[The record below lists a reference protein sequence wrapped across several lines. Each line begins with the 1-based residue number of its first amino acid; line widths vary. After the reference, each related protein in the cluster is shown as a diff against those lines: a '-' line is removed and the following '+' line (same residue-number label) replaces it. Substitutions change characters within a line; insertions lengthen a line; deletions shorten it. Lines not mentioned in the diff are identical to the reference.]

1 MVCFTLLRSPLVSS
15 KPAPF
20 LSRSRGQ
27 TSRRSP
33 DRCWSL
39 ADVYTHASLGT
50 ADRES
55 TVVVWVTL
63 TPACWCSPSRKTKFL
78 SRNLPDFSETS
89 WAVRTLYSW
98 TEEARQVSIRRSRG
112 GRAIWCRLAPGSG
125 YASAP
130 TRTASEGVGT

>member
-50 ADRES
+50 ADRDSSVLVFAISENEVSFEEFARLFRDKLGCENALFLDGGSATSFYSPES
-55 TVVVWVTL
+55 G
-63 TPACWCSPSRKTKFL
+63 RKG
-78 SRNLPDFSETS
+78 NLVPLGPMIGVYE
-89 WAVRTLYSW
+89 
-98 TEEARQVSIRRSRG
+98 
-112 GRAIWCRLAPGSG
+112 RAN
-125 YASAP
+125 
-130 TRTASEGVGT
+130 